1 MRQHELCL
9 ANKGPNDK
17 SSQSSEQTTVS
28 PCLCSH
34 HHGCPS
40 NNFLIPPHPS
50 PSCCALVTPSFV
62 CIKQAPLGEVV
73 KHFVQKLC
81 RQKRLQF
88 SLGLSPRPPVG
99 LHSAFTTVLDGR
111 RGHFKMECQLMVVAA
126 QLKSGIRWRWMQNLN
141 PGRFS
146 PGTVYFGSHLQW
158 LCESQGRP
166 GRFGEEFRLLILK
179 ALDFPTPTQ

>member
-1 MRQHELCL
+1 
-9 ANKGPNDK
+9 
-17 SSQSSEQTTVS
+17 
-28 PCLCSH
+28 
-34 HHGCPS
+34 
-40 NNFLIPPHPS
+40 
-50 PSCCALVTPSFV
+50 
-62 CIKQAPLGEVV
+62 
-73 KHFVQKLC
+73 
-81 RQKRLQF
+81 
-88 SLGLSPRPPVG
+88 
-99 LHSAFTTVLDGR
+99 
-111 RGHFKMECQLMVVAA
+111 MVVAA